1 MCPSLGGCPT
11 VEKASPGCREVR
23 YCELL
28 RPNGVL
34 RSSLEG
40 YDTGTLVACTGRIPG
55 SMLQPSRGE
64 RTLREGVGSL
74 PEQRCI
80 GNVPATSGGIPV
92 RLRRLVLLGTPLVLG
107 ILEIWHPTSSE
118 SPFDLIVDKANW
130 WFTLHLLQLPLFGLM
145 ALAVYLLVDG
155 LHGWAAT
162 ISRIGAWFFVV
173 FYIALD
179 SILGIAG
186 GVIARGAR
194 ELPADQQAL
203 IARELEKFAFDPIVG
218 GGGLSL
224 LGILGPLGWV
234 AAAVG
239 AAIALR
245 RVGLPVV
252 PTILIG
258 ASAIFAVHSWPTGSL
273 GLAFFLLG
281 AGWAEFIR
289 EKAVVGGPTD
299 A

>member
-1 MCPSLGGCPT
+1 MEIKPVT
-11 VEKASPGCREVR
+11 
-23 YCELL
+23 
-28 RPNGVL
+28 
-34 RSSLEG
+34 
-40 YDTGTLVACTGRIPG
+40 
-55 SMLQPSRGE
+55 
-64 RTLREGVGSL
+64 
-74 PEQRCI
+74 
-80 GNVPATSGGIPV
+80 TSGIPV
-92 RLRRLVLLGTPLVLG
+92 QLRRLVLLGTPLVLG
-107 ILEIWHPTSSE
+107 TLEIWHPTSNE
-118 SPFDLIVDKANW
+118 STFDLIVDSANW
-130 WFTLHLLQLPLFGLM
+130 WFILHILQLPLFGLM

-179 SILGIAG
+179 SIVGIAG

-194 ELPADQQAL
+194 GLPADQQAF
-203 IARELEKFAFDPIVG
+203 IARQLDEFAFDPIVG

-245 RVGLPVV
+245 RVGLPRA

-289 EKAVVGGPTD
+289 EKTVVRGPRD
-299 A
+299 V